1 MKRERVAR
9 KPRRRTGCYT
19 FRNLATGHY
28 HGTHSFHTKKAAQT
42 WLKRFGMTGGYEVV
56 VCPSGTYTVEG
67 VAGPRVVNPRGKRA
81 RKGKG
86 KRAPVSR
93 ARKPAKK
100 RRDPFRGK
108 KRSNPG
114 TVYMG
119 RCTRIEYVNAG
130 DNRAYYHDFKGG
142 VSIYANPDGTV
153 VLMGKKPIVGERLV

>member
-19 FRNLATGHY
+19 FRNIGTGHY
-28 HGTHSFHTKKAAQT
+28 HGKAFHTKKAAQT

-93 ARKPAKK
+93 VVRRK
-100 RRDPFRGK
+100 RRPAG